1 VTLKLIFLYKWLFKD
16 FKTLFAHIFLI
27 TEKAKGK
34 GTKAGESRPSPFSL
48 AFSRSVALLPYFFED
63 F

>member
-1 VTLKLIFLYKWLFKD
+1 LEVKILIVSVNFLTFKN
-16 FKTLFAHIFLI
+16 KNIFYLVQC
-27 TEKAKGK
+27 KGK